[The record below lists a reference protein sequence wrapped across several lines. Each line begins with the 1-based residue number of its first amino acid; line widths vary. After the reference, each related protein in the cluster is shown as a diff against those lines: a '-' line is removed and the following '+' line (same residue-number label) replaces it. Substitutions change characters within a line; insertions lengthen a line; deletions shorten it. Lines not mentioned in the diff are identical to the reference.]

1 MIYKDITYTDYNG
14 VTRTERH
21 WFHLSKAELT
31 DMEMTQEGSLTD
43 ALKAMVNAK
52 DKVAIYKKFVWIITR
67 AYGVRSEDGRRFMK
81 GENFEYVK
89 AFMETEAYSVFLED
103 LLSSEEK
110 VLAFVQ
116 GIMPNDAPK
125 DKLVELQGQ
134 MTTPNAGTV
143 STGV

>member
-14 VTRTERH
+14 ITRTERH

-43 ALKAMVNAK
+43 ALKAMVAAK
-52 DKVAIYKKFVWIITR
+52 DKVEIYKKFVWIIGR
-67 AYGVRSEDGRRFMK
+67 AYGVKSEDGRRFMK
-81 GENFEYVK
+81 DPDYFK
-89 AFMETEAYSVFLED
+89 AFTESEAYSVFLED
-103 LLSSEEK
+103 LLGGEEK

-116 GIMPNDAPK
+116 GIMPNNAPK

>member
-14 VTRTERH
+14 ITRTERH

-43 ALKAMVNAK
+43 ALKAMVAAK
-52 DKVAIYKKFVWIITR
+52 DKVEIYKKFVWIISR
-67 AYGVRSEDGRRFMK
+67 AYGVKSEDGRRFMK
-81 GENFEYVK
+81 DPDYFK
-89 AFMETEAYSVFLED
+89 AFTESEAYSVFLED
-103 LLSSEEK
+103 LLSGEEK

>member
-43 ALKAMVNAK
+43 ALKAMVAAK
-52 DKVAIYKKFVWIITR
+52 DKVEIYKKFVWIIGR
-67 AYGVRSEDGRRFMK
+67 AYGVKSEDGRRFMK
-81 GENFEYVK
+81 DPDYFK
-89 AFMETEAYSVFLED
+89 AFTESEAYSVFLED
-103 LLSSEEK
+103 LLGGEEK

>member
-1 MIYKDITYTDYNG
+1 MIYKDITYTDYNS

-43 ALKAMVNAK
+43 ALKAMVAAK
-52 DKVAIYKKFVWIITR
+52 DKVEIYKKFVWIIGR
-67 AYGVRSEDGRRFMK
+67 AYGVKSEDGRRFMK
-81 GENFEYVK
+81 DPDYFK
-89 AFMETEAYSVFLED
+89 AFTESEAYSVFLED
-103 LLSSEEK
+103 LLSGEEK

>member
-14 VTRTERH
+14 ITRTERH

-43 ALKAMVNAK
+43 ALKAMVAAK
-52 DKVAIYKKFVWIITR
+52 DKVEIYKKFVWIIGR
-67 AYGVRSEDGRRFMK
+67 AYGVKSEDSRRFMK
-81 GENFEYVK
+81 DPDYFK
-89 AFMETEAYSVFLED
+89 AFTESEAYSVFLED
-103 LLSSEEK
+103 LLSGEEK

>member
-43 ALKAMVNAK
+43 ALKTMVAAK
-52 DKVAIYKKFVWIITR
+52 DKVEIYKKFVWIIGR
-67 AYGVRSEDGRRFMK
+67 AYGVKSEDGRRFMK
-81 GENFEYVK
+81 DPDYFK
-89 AFMETEAYSVFLED
+89 AFTESEAYSVFLED
-103 LLSSEEK
+103 LLSGEEK

>member
-43 ALKAMVNAK
+43 ALKAMVAAK
-52 DKVAIYKKFVWIITR
+52 DKVEIYKKFVWIICR
-67 AYGVRSEDGRRFMK
+67 AYGVKSEDGRRFMK
-81 GENFEYVK
+81 DPDYFK
-89 AFMETEAYSVFLED
+89 AFTESEAYSVFLED
-103 LLSSEEK
+103 LLSGEEK
-110 VLAFVQ
+110 VLAFIQ

>member
-31 DMEMTQEGSLTD
+31 DMEMTQEGSLAD
-43 ALKAMVNAK
+43 ALKAMVAAK
-52 DKVAIYKKFVWIITR
+52 GKVEIYKKFVWIIGR
-67 AYGVRSEDGRRFMK
+67 AYGVKSVDGRRFMK
-81 GENFEYVK
+81 DPDYFK
-89 AFMETEAYSVFLED
+89 AFTESEAYSVFLED